1 MAGLL
6 ETWGGRI
13 GRLVNSGL
21 SSLKGLEKSGA
32 PQPAWD
38 GDETEPPSAVGCL
51 FAAVA
56 AIAVGLVLMAVVLLF
71 LNAVRNDE
79 ASSSNS
85 DPVIDQTDDGDGGTG
100 GNTGPE
106 ADASGAGSFVD
117 ATNPSALIPAAG
129 TWAIENGMFVPNC
142 GPDDPDPDTAED
154 TGTIDVWAS
163 GAALELKGPDGA
175 AIAFERTAVSETSAS
190 YTGGVSFIEMELHF
204 DSPTNFE
211 ASITYDGDDECVR
224 RAARGT
230 LTVGD
235 DTRQHGA
242 EPAPTSGAFA
252 EVGIDEAGEGAVAVV
267 TIGTDSYEF
276 FAEEIGTCDPEFFGG
291 FHAVLYSPGFTN
303 SVTIDLVT
311 DDNRVSTVTMN
322 LQDLDLD
329 LVADAEGQWAAVEEG
344 TSAVLD
350 FSIDGISA
358 SGSVSFI
365 NEDRAFNSA
374 NFPLDPIEATFTVT
388 CG

>member
-21 SSLKGLEKSGA
+21 RSLKGIETSGA
-32 PQPAWD
+32 PHPD
-38 GDETEPPSAVGCL
+38 LYGDETEPPSLVGCL
-51 FAAVA
+51 LAAVA

-71 LNAVRNDE
+71 LNAVRDDD
-79 ASSSNS
+79 ASSSES
-85 DPVIDQTDDGDGGTG
+85 DPVIDQADDGDGGTG

-106 ADASGAGSFVD
+106 ADTSGAGSFID
-117 ATNPSALIPAAG
+117 TTDPSALIPAAG

-175 AIAFERTAVSETSAS
+175 AIAFERTAVSETGAS
-190 YTGGVSFIEMELHF
+190 YRGGVSFIEMELHF

-211 ASITYDGDDECVR
+211 ASITYDGEDECVR

-230 LTVGD
+230 LTEGD
-235 DTRQHGA
+235 DARQHGA

-267 TIGTDSYEF
+267 TIGADSYEF

-350 FSIDGISA
+350 FNIDGISA

-374 NFPLDPIEATFTVT
+374 NYPLDPIEATFTVT